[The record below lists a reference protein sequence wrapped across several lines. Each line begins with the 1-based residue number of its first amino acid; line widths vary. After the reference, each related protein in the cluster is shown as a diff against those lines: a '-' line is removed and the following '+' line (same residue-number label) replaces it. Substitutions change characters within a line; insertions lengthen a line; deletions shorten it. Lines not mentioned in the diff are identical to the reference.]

1 MLVQVV
7 HVLVV
12 VVATVV
18 FVTGAKTDVGVK
30 DTTSSSFPIVYLGG
44 VVYSCSLSNEDRC
57 CHLVVTLQLAILVFH
72 LPVLPLCHDCAN
84 Y

>member
-30 DTTSSSFPIVYLGG
+30 DTTSSSFPIEREIG
-44 VVYSCSLSNEDRC
+44 
-57 CHLVVTLQLAILVFH
+57 FK
-72 LPVLPLCHDCAN
+72 PFPK
-84 Y
+84 

>member
-30 DTTSSSFPIVYLGG
+30 DTTSSSFPI
-44 VVYSCSLSNEDRC
+44 
-57 CHLVVTLQLAILVFH
+57 
-72 LPVLPLCHDCAN
+72 
-84 Y
+84 